1 MLRAALDSSN
11 LYCTVQF
18 INMDMNMAAPAPRP
32 SRQSQRLAAIL
43 AAGEE
48 VFLEKGYERASL
60 DDVARQANA
69 SKATIYAHFGNKLG
83 LFRAILENR
92 LSQMRAPLSA
102 GEATREPVNEVL
114 TKFGR
119 GFLNTLLSP
128 VPLKFYRLMVS
139 QGSNFT
145 DLAKLWF
152 AEGPSANIAMLAAFL
167 KQRAALGELDIT
179 APETVAEYFRMSM
192 RGTLHLQAAAGLI
205 HPPFDTAINAKVA
218 AAVDMIM
225 RAYGPKGVK
234 P

>member
-1 MLRAALDSSN
+1 MAALK
-11 LYCTVQF
+11 
-18 INMDMNMAAPAPRP
+18 PPRP
-32 SRQSQRLAAIL
+32 SRQAQRLAAIL
-43 AAGEE
+43 AAGED

-83 LFRAILENR
+83 LFRAILETR
-92 LSQMRAPLSA
+92 IGQIRAPLHA
-102 GEATREPVNEVL
+102 GEAAHKPVRDVL
-114 TKFGR
+114 TEFGR
-119 GFLNTLLSP
+119 GFLHTLLSP

-145 DLAKLWF
+145 DLAKIWF
-152 AEGPSANIAMLAAFL
+152 AEGPKTNITMLAAFL
-167 KQRAALGELDIT
+167 KHRTELGEMDIA
-179 APETVAEYFRMSM
+179 APETVAEFFLMSL

-205 HPPFDTAINAKVA
+205 HPPFDKAINAKVA

-225 RAYGPKGVK
+225 RAYGPKGAK

>member
-1 MLRAALDSSN
+1 MTA
-11 LYCTVQF
+11 T
-18 INMDMNMAAPAPRP
+18 IPRP
-32 SRQSQRLAAIL
+32 SRQAQRLAAIL

-69 SKATIYAHFGNKLG
+69 SKATIYAHYGNKLG

-92 LSQMRAPLSA
+92 LSQMRAPLKA
-102 GEATREPVNEVL
+102 GEATHEPVREVL
-114 TKFGR
+114 TEFGR
-119 GFLNTLLSP
+119 GFLHALLSP

-145 DLAKLWF
+145 DLVKLWF

-167 KQRAALGELDIT
+167 KHRAALGEMDIT
-179 APETVAEYFRMSM
+179 APETVAEFFLMSL

-205 HPPFDTAINAKVA
+205 HPPFEKAIDAKVA

-225 RAYGPKGVK
+225 RAYGPKGAM

>member
-1 MLRAALDSSN
+1 MALAAS
-11 LYCTVQF
+11 
-18 INMDMNMAAPAPRP
+18 PRP

-83 LFRAILENR
+83 LFRAILETR
-92 LSQMRAPLSA
+92 LGQVRAPLNA
-102 GEATREPVNEVL
+102 GEAAHEPVGEVL

-119 GFLNTLLSP
+119 GFLHTLLSP

-139 QGSNFT
+139 QGSNFP

-152 AEGPSANIAMLAAFL
+152 AEGPSTNISMLAAFL
-167 KQRAALGELDIT
+167 RHRAELGELDIT
-179 APETVAEYFRMSM
+179 APETVAEFFLMSL

-225 RAYGPKGVK
+225 RAYRSKGAK